1 MFQMFR
7 SRTGLVLLLVATVAM
22 VDRVR
27 QPEPFLPVRALS
39 QPPGRMVAESPP
51 VQKAIKAG
59 SSISFSGAQLTPM
72 ADFSFD
78 ARLLSTK
85 WYRFDASAR
94 FSPVDL
100 GIAWGKMSDS
110 ANIDA
115 LTWGHGGRF
124 LTYRYQNAPPIP
136 QAEIMQQVANIHVLP
151 ANPNVLRQIAK
162 LRPGQRIVGKGKLV
176 NLNHPDG
183 FTWNSSLTR
192 DDDGGGACEL
202 LYLTDVRAGN

>member
-1 MFQMFR
+1 MLR
-7 SRTGLVLLLVATVAM
+7 SRTGLVVLLIATLAM
-22 VDRVR
+22 VDRLR

-39 QPPGRMVAESPP
+39 QPPGRIVADKPP
-51 VQKAIKAG
+51 VQKTLRAG
-59 SSISFSGAQLTPM
+59 SPIRYQDAQLMPM

-78 ARLLSTK
+78 ARLISTK

-110 ANIDA
+110 ANLNA
-115 LTWGHGGRF
+115 MTWRQGGRF
-124 LTYRYQNAPPIP
+124 LTYRYENQPPIP
-136 QAEIMQQVANIHVLP
+136 QSEIMSLIANIHVLP

-162 LRPGQRIVGKGKLV
+162 LRPGQRIIGRGQLV
-176 NLNHPDG
+176 NLTSPDG

-202 LYLTDVRAGN
+202 LYLSDVRAAN